1 MSSSLPLVAHHLN
14 RIHAQSTQTPS
25 LRNEYPY
32 IPFLIHIIPL
42 FMIMF
47 NYTIEVPN
55 TNIREERTSLDE
67 CWDICYDMAQQFGYA
82 EVVFYALNGNRV
94 VQGSYSDQD

>member
-14 RIHAQSTQTPS
+14 RTLAQSTQTPS
-25 LRNEYPY
+25 LRNEHTY

-42 FMIMF
+42 FIIMF

-55 TNIREERTSLDE
+55 TNIREERASLDE

-94 VQGSYSDQD
+94 VQGSYTDQD

>member
-1 MSSSLPLVAHHLN
+1 MSSSPLSVAHHLN
-14 RIHAQSTQTPS
+14 RTLAQSTQTPS
-25 LRNEYPY
+25 LCNEHTY

-42 FMIMF
+42 FIIMF

-55 TNIREERTSLDE
+55 TNIREERSSLDE